1 MCDGLRVS
9 IEDLLVV
16 VPARNEEALLPDSLR
31 ALASAVAACPV
42 RVTTVVVLDR
52 CTDGSAEVVA
62 DHPWVVPVVS
72 DAGRVGSARRLGLR
86 EAVRR
91 AGIQHPGCAWLAS
104 TDADTRVPSD
114 WLSTQLSFAEAGY
127 DAVLGTVVPDG
138 DDLDPGVLSRWHE
151 RHTLEEGHPYVHGA
165 NLGVRLS
172 AYQAAG
178 GFPPVAVH
186 EDVEL
191 VAALRRTG
199 AAVVATA
206 TMQVRTSA
214 RRVGRTPPAFAGY
227 LRELEGPQRPAR

>member
-1 MCDGLRVS
+1 MCDRPRVS
-9 IEDLLVV
+9 VEDLLVV
-16 VPARNEEALLPDSLR
+16 VPARNEEALLPDCLR
-31 ALASAVAACPV
+31 ALAAAVAACPV
-42 RVTTVVVLDR
+42 RVTAVVVLDR
-52 CTDGSAEVVA
+52 CTDGSAAVVA
-62 DHPWVVPVVS
+62 DHPWVIPVVS
-72 DAGRVGSARRLGLR
+72 DAGQVGSARRIGIR

-91 AGIQHPGCAWLAS
+91 AGIRDAGRAWLAS
-104 TDADTRVPSD
+104 TDADTRVPQE
-114 WLSTQLSFAEAGY
+114 WLTTQLNFAEAGY

-138 DDLDPGVLSRWHE
+138 DDLDPGVLRRWHE

-172 AYQAAG
+172 AYRAAG

-186 EDVEL
+186 EDVDL

-214 RRVGRTPPAFAGY
+214 RMIGRTPPAFAGY